1 MPNTPAV
8 ELIDVTRS
16 YPGVRALAGVS
27 AVFPAGTFTA
37 VMGPSGSGKSTLLH
51 CAAGL
56 DRPDTGRVLLAGR
69 DIAGLREPKL
79 TEARRRVAGFVF
91 QSYNL
96 LDSLSVWHNVL
107 LPQRLAGVR
116 PDRAW
121 AREVLTRV
129 GLAGREHARPAQLSG
144 GQRQRVALA
153 RALAARPEVIFADEP
168 TGALDLA
175 AGREV
180 LGLLRE
186 AVDDLGA
193 TVVMVTHD
201 PAAAGHAD
209 RVVFLADGRIVTEM
223 TRPAAEAVAARMTAV
238 SAHAGSAAAGVD
250 AR

>member
-1 MPNTPAV
+1 MKNAAV
-8 ELIDVTRS
+8 VEVVEVTKT
-16 YPGVRALAGVS
+16 YPGGAGIRALAGVS
-27 AVFPAGTFTA
+27 VAFAAGTFNA

-56 DRPDTGRVLLAGR
+56 DRPDSGQVLLAGQE
-69 DIAGLREPKL
+69 IGGLREPRL
-79 TEARRRVAGFVF
+79 TEARRQRVGFVF

-116 PDRAW
+116 PDQSW
-121 AREVLTRV
+121 AREVMRRV
-129 GLAGREHARPAQLSG
+129 GLTGRDNDRPSQLSG

-168 TGALDLA
+168 TGALDLST
-175 AGREV
+175 GREV

-186 AVDDLGA
+186 AVDAFGT

-201 PAAAGHAD
+201 PAAAAWAD
-209 RVVFLADGRIVTEM
+209 RVVFLADGRIVTELADP
-223 TRPAAEAVAARMTAV
+223 TAEKVAAEMMSV
-238 SAHAGSAAAGVD
+238 SS
-250 AR
+250 R